1 MTLESYL
8 TSLCFLVHKMGI
20 IIAPASESWRDNEM
34 TCEMMDRAHHIITP
48 KALVMTTMTITITDE
63 ELRPRAEKTVA
74 EVTRPVQAGAAPLA
88 LSPRLWHR
96 LALCCQLGVG
106 GPFTATVISLAG
118 CPAET
123 EWPVLAAPQAGL
135 DQSPSC
141 CPLKHRC
148 HCLLCAGPA

>member
-8 TSLCFLVHKMGI
+8 TFLCFLVHKMGI
-20 IIAPASESWRDNEM
+20 IIAPASESWCDNEM

-48 KALVMTTMTITITDE
+48 KALVMITMTIAITDE

-88 LSPRLWHR
+88 LSPRFWHC

-106 GPFTATVISLAG
+106 VPSLPLSYPLPAALQRQSG
-118 CPAET
+118 LFLQCPRRALT
-123 EWPVLAAPQAGL
+123 RVPPAAL
-135 DQSPSC
+135 
-141 CPLKHRC
+141 
-148 HCLLCAGPA
+148 